1 MKDSGDN
8 TGKRLKR
15 IFQLHKTLRRSRR
28 GWSAAEL
35 ADICGEIDPGV
46 NQRTIM
52 SDIKFL
58 RDVLHAPLP
67 ERANKHDGYCYTA
80 PYSILE
86 GIDDSY
92 LGSLNEVLALLRQMA
107 GSKEFIGLEDL
118 LLRLEKRVA
127 LTTAETDVT
136 IDFDEAELTGKQH
149 LLSLHNA
156 IRNQRF
162 LRVTYQPFVQ
172 EVPAVRHI
180 FPLLLKEYNN
190 RWFLIGWELNRETP
204 QTLALDRITSM
215 RITVEDFSYLKSF
228 DRKTYFKTILGVS
241 ASGNPPEEIVLRFS
255 KERAQY
261 VVTKKLWPTQQ
272 EVWLPDGEL
281 EVRFQVQ
288 LNRELEAKLLEFGKD
303 VVVILPLTLRNAL
316 RAILQQAAAN
326 YDNVTHN

>member
-1 MKDSGDN
+1 MKENGDN

-35 ADICGEIDPGV
+35 AHICAEVDPGV

-52 SDIKFL
+52 NDIKFL

-67 ERANKHDGYCYTA
+67 ERTNKHDGYGYTA

-118 LLRLEKRVA
+118 LLRLEKRLS
-127 LTTAETDVT
+127 LTTAETDVA

-149 LLSLHNA
+149 LLPIHNA
-156 IRNQRF
+156 IRNRNF
-162 LRVTYQPFVQ
+162 LRIAYKPFEQ
-172 EVPAVRHI
+172 EQPAVRHI

-190 RWFLIGWELNRETP
+190 RWFLIGWEPNRETP
-204 QTLALDRITSM
+204 QTLALDRMVSM
-215 RITVEDFSYLKSF
+215 RTTAGTFAYPRSF
-228 DRKTYFKTILGVS
+228 DSRTYFNTILGVS
-241 ASGNPPEEIVLRFS
+241 QSGKPPEEVVLRFS
-255 KERAQY
+255 KDRARY
-261 VVTKKLWPTQQ
+261 VITKKLWPTQQ
-272 EVWLPDGEL
+272 EIWLPTGEL
-281 EVRFQVQ
+281 EVRFRVE
-288 LNRELEAKLLEFGKD
+288 LNRELEAKLLEFGRD
-303 VVVILPLTLRNAL
+303 VVVMGPLAL
-316 RAILQQAAAN
+316 RDAVRSILQQAAAN
-326 YDNVTHN
+326 YDMV